1 MPRIERVREAM
12 TSPPSPDYL
21 QQKANEGWRLVAVE
35 WQRTVDDPAADAEGL
50 LEQEI
55 PYGLQVAADCR
66 HLTENPV
73 EIKIM
78 LLMLEQIVDDHPLSR
93 VAEEL
98 NRRGYTTRDDDEWT
112 QTHVFYML
120 PRLIDVAPR
129 IFSSEEWRERRQEV
143 TSRLQGLIQ

>member
-1 MPRIERVREAM
+1 M

-35 WQRTVDDPAADAEGL
+35 WQRTAEDPGSDGEGL

-73 EIKIM
+73 EIKVM
-78 LLMLEQIVDDHPLSR
+78 LLMLEQIVDDRPLSR
-93 VAEEL
+93 VAAEL
-98 NRRGYTTRDDDEWT
+98 NRKGHTTRDGGEWT
-112 QTHVFYML
+112 QTHIFYML

-129 IFSSEEWRERRQEV
+129 IFSSDEWRERRQDV
-143 TSRLQGLIQ
+143 PSRLHSLMQ